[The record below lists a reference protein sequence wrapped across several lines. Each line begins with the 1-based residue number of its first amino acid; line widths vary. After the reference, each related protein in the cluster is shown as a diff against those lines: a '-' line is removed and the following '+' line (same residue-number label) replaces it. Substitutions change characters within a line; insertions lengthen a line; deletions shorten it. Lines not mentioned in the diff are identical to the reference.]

1 MIGLCNAANH
11 CLSSK
16 YNPMKYYFVPAL
28 LFFLLPACNTKK
40 INKGSY
46 AGSATTA
53 GYNADKLPAPFATGS
68 AKNFSE
74 VISWKNGEMPIAPPG
89 FLISQFANGLQHP
102 RWIYVAENGDI
113 FVAESNTILK
123 GILKL
128 GAAVSRKIKTQHIGE
143 SINRITM
150 YRDSDKNGIPEK
162 SYVFAQGLNQP
173 FGMLIIG
180 NHFYVG
186 NTDALIKYDYNLG
199 DTLLRQMT
207 AKEIVELPAGKYNR
221 HWTRN
226 IITNKAKDKIYIGV
240 GSGTNVAEKGLENE
254 VRRACILEVNPD
266 GTSERIYASGLR
278 NPVGMDWAPGTQTLW
293 AAVNERDEL
302 GDELV
307 PDYLTGVQPGGFY
320 GWPFFYFGQHTDPRM
335 AGQQSPVPI
344 EKVIVPDVQL
354 GSHTASLGLLFY
366 RQHAFPAKYHNGAF
380 ITQHGSWNRS
390 VLSGY
395 KVIFI
400 PFTNGRPSG
409 VPEDFLTGFV
419 ADIASSKV
427 HGRPVGIAVLADGS
441 MLVSDDVSNIIWRIT
456 PQK

>member
-1 MIGLCNAANH
+1 
-11 CLSSK
+11 
-16 YNPMKYYFVPAL
+16 MKYYFILSL
-28 LFFLLPACNTKK
+28 LVFLLPCCNTKK
-40 INKGSY
+40 INKDSY
-46 AGSATTA
+46 GGSATTA
-53 GYNADKLPAPFATGS
+53 GYTVAGLPAPFATGS

-74 VISWKNGEMPIAPPG
+74 VISWKNQEMPIAPTG
-89 FLISQFANGLQHP
+89 FIVNQFANGLQHP
-102 RWIYVAENGDI
+102 RWIYVADNGDI

-150 YRDSDKNGIPEK
+150 YRDTDKNGIPEK
-162 SYVFAQGLNQP
+162 SYVFALCLNQP
-173 FGMLIIG
+173 FGMLIMG
-180 NHFYVG
+180 NYFYVG
-186 NTDALIKYDYNLG
+186 NTDALVKYDYNTG
-199 DTLLRQMT
+199 DTLLRQST
-207 AKEIVELPAGKYNR
+207 GKRIVELPAGEYNR

-226 IITNKAKDKIYIGV
+226 IITNAAKDKIYIGV

-254 VRRACILEVNPD
+254 VRRACILEVNTD
-266 GTSERIYASGLR
+266 GSGERMYASGLR

-366 RQHAFPAKYHNGAF
+366 RQRSFPAKYHNGAF

-395 KVIFI
+395 KVVFI
-400 PFTNGRPSG
+400 PFSNGKPSG

-419 ADIASSKV
+419 ADIAASKV

-441 MLVSDDVSNIIWRIT
+441 MLISDDVSNTIWRIT
-456 PQK
+456 AQK

>member
-1 MIGLCNAANH
+1 
-11 CLSSK
+11 
-16 YNPMKYYFVPAL
+16 MKYYLSLAAA
-28 LFFLLPACNTKK
+28 FFLLAGCNTRK
-40 INKGSY
+40 ITQASY

-53 GYNADKLPAPFATGS
+53 GYKADSLPAPFATGS

-74 VISWKNGEMPIAPPG
+74 VVGWKNGEMPVAPPG
-89 FLISQFANGLQHP
+89 FLVNQFANGLQHP
-102 RWIYVAENGDI
+102 RWIYVADNGDI

-128 GAAVSRKIKTQHIGE
+128 GASISRKIKTQHIGE

-150 YRDSDKNGIPEK
+150 YRDADKNGVPEK
-162 SYVFAQGLNQP
+162 SYVFAEGLNQP
-173 FGMLIIG
+173 FGMLIID

-186 NTDALIKYDYNLG
+186 NTDALIKYDYTTG

-207 AKEIVELPAGKYNR
+207 AKKIVDLPAGEYNR

-226 IITNKAKDKIYIGV
+226 IITNEAKDKIYIGV

-254 VRRACILEVNPD
+254 IRRADILEVNLD
-266 GTSERIYASGLR
+266 GTGERIYAAGLR
-278 NPVGMDWAPGTQTLW
+278 NPVGMDWAPGTQTMW
-293 AAVNERDEL
+293 TAVNERDEL

-307 PDYLTGVQPGGFY
+307 PDYFTSVQPGGFY
-320 GWPFFYFGQHTDPRM
+320 GWPFFYFGQHTDPR
-335 AGQQSPVPI
+335 AAALQSPVPI
-344 EKVIVPDVQL
+344 EKVIVPDVSL

-366 RQHAFPAKYHNGAF
+366 RHKSFPAKYHNGAF

-390 VLSGY
+390 IISGY

-400 PFTNGRPSG
+400 PFANGKPAAD
-409 VPEDFLTGFV
+409 PEDFLTGFV
-419 ADIASSKV
+419 EDLTASKV

-441 MLVSDDVSNIIWRIT
+441 MLVSDDVSNTIWRISA
-456 PQK
+456 KK

>member
-1 MIGLCNAANH
+1 
-11 CLSSK
+11 
-16 YNPMKYYFVPAL
+16 MKYFFILSIAV
-28 LFFLLPACNTKK
+28 FLLLCCNTKK
-40 INKGSY
+40 INKDSY
-46 AGSATTA
+46 GGSATTA
-53 GYNADKLPAPFATGS
+53 GYTADSLPAPFATGS

-74 VISWKNGEMPIAPPG
+74 VISWKNQEMPTAPTG
-89 FLISQFANGLQHP
+89 FIVNQFANGLQHP
-102 RWIYVAENGDI
+102 RWIYVADNGDI

-123 GILKL
+123 GVIKL

-150 YRDSDKNGIPEK
+150 YRDTDQNGIPEK
-162 SYVFAQGLNQP
+162 SYVFALGLNQP
-173 FGMLIIG
+173 FGMLIMG
-180 NHFYVG
+180 NNFYVG
-186 NTDALIKYDYNLG
+186 NTDALVKYDYNAG
-199 DTLLRQMT
+199 DTLLRLST
-207 AKEIVELPAGKYNR
+207 GKRIVELPAGEYNR

-226 IITNKAKDKIYIGV
+226 IITNEAKDKIYIGV

-266 GTSERIYASGLR
+266 GTGERMYASGLR
-278 NPVGMDWAPGTQTLW
+278 NPVGMDWAPGTKTLW

-335 AGQQSPVPI
+335 ADKQSPVPI
-344 EKVIVPDVQL
+344 EKVIVPDVPL
-354 GSHTASLGLLFY
+354 GSHTASLGLVFY
-366 RQHAFPAKYHNGAF
+366 RQQSFPAKYQNGAF

-395 KVIFI
+395 KVVFI
-400 PFTNGRPSG
+400 PFSNGKPSG
-409 VPEDFLTGFV
+409 APEDFLTGFV
-419 ADIASSKV
+419 ADIAASKV

-441 MLVSDDVSNIIWRIT
+441 MLISDDVSNTIWRIT
-456 PQK
+456 AQK